1 MKQIAINL
9 NTEEYKALERIT
21 KLIDRYGD
29 IDGFEVMPWYLRTQ
43 LGNIILKL
51 GEPQWK
57 EYSQSPFTHT
67 GMET

>member
-9 NTEEYKALERIT
+9 NKEEYKTLERIT
-21 KLIDRYGD
+21 KLINRYGD
-29 IDGFEVMPWYLRTQ
+29 IDSFEVMPWYLRTQ

-57 EYSQSPFTHT
+57 EDSQSPFTHT